1 MDNLFTGASD
11 DVFLLLVPLLDG
23 PSLVRLSRSSRYAH
37 QHTTGTTPGVL
48 RWCAALRGVR
58 AAGIST
64 VEHLELAECMNSLST
79 SILFEYRSYRLEP
92 SSVAPLERF
101 AAFLRRHAAI
111 RVSIEGH
118 CGLEAPP
125 SIAYTFTRQR
135 AMAVR
140 EVLETNGVALSR
152 LYVKGWGNER
162 PLVWG
167 WGDGTDG
174 RAGPDGNAN
183 RRVELYV
190 ATGGIGGEATG
201 DGGGGGGDG
210 GGGGGRGG
218 DNGGVAGGGPSFLFE
233 APARRPMSAYAVD
246 PDLADRVPRSDN
258 ETGND
263 DGKENNSDDGNDDGN
278 GDGNDGGRGDGGKSN
293 DKDRDVFDAYVG
305 AGGGGAGGQV
315 RSGGAMVGG
324 LAGTEDQ
331 PESMLLS
338 LLMGSEGYAQQHGE
352 LDSLRELIAE
362 LQTGG
367 GIGQYGHLLAG
378 LAAFP
383 GGGAAGGGGEYGD
396 DETSTSEEEDLESEE
411 WEDEDEDED
420 EVSHEVTTP

>member
-23 PSLVRLSRSSRYAH
+23 SSLVRLSRSSRYAH

-101 AAFLRRHAAI
+101 ASFLRRHAAI

-125 SIAYTFTRQR
+125 GIAYTFTRQR

-174 RAGPDGNAN
+174 RTGPDGNAN

-190 ATGGIGGEATG
+190 ATGAAGGIGGEAATG

-210 GGGGGRGG
+210 GGGSGG

-246 PDLADRVPRSDN
+246 PDLAGRVPRSDN

-263 DGKENNSDDGNDDGN
+263 DGKENDSDDGNDDGN
-278 GDGNDGGRGDGGKSN
+278 DGGRGGGCRGGGGKSN
-293 DKDRDVFDAYVG
+293 DKDRDVFDAYIG
-305 AGGGGAGGQV
+305 AGGGPGRGADGQ
-315 RSGGAMVGG
+315 
-324 LAGTEDQ
+324 EEEH
-331 PESMLLS
+331 PESVLERGNEMLLS

-367 GIGQYGHLLAG
+367 NGQVLGQLFAG
-378 LAAFP
+378 LPDLPDWAGGAA
-383 GGGAAGGGGEYGD
+383 GGAAGGGGEYGD
-396 DETSTSEEEDLESEE
+396 DERSSEEEDLESEE
-411 WEDEDEDED
+411 WEEEDEG
-420 EVSHEVTTP
+420 TTP